1 MKTRVEISGEVAA
14 LLDQLGAAHN
24 IRSTSGRFRG
34 DVQRGLVIEALAT
47 GRIRGDSGPE
57 ATCAYCRSWQPC
69 TSHFDL
75 LVCIDRASCE
85 TRIKEGRG

>member
-14 LLDQLGAAHN
+14 LLDQLGTAYN

-47 GRIRGDSGPE
+47 GRIPGGSVPE

-69 TSHFDL
+69 TSQGDL
-75 LVCIDRASCE
+75 LVCVDRVACNA
-85 TRIKEGRG
+85 RVVEGRS